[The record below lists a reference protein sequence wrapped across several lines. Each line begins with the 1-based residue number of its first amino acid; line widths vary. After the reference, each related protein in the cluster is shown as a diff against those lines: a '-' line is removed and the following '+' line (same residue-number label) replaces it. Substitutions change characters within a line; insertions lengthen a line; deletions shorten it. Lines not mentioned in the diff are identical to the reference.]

1 MKKNRKT
8 SQVRF
13 ASSKGELKIVTPIV
27 GTAPCVPAIRNAVD
41 EWVKSNYTRPE
52 GCTDTTKT
60 LLNYWFH
67 SDHRLAN
74 GRLFAYNTAQRE
86 AMETLVYMYEVAKIR
101 CHRAMLEQYT
111 VESKYLELLQHD
123 EFARY
128 CLKMATSSGKTK
140 VMALA
145 VAWQYLNAIM
155 ENISG
160 YSKTALLI
168 APNVIVFE
176 RLRLDFAGGRIFR
189 ADPII
194 PPEFVNAWDFECYMR
209 GESDR
214 AHSEGALYLTNVQQL
229 YGKPME
235 DDNEPKE
242 ISGVLGHKPVSESS
256 SIEDFV
262 PRLVVRNGPV
272 LVVNDEAHHT
282 HDEELKWNDFIR
294 DLNSKITGGVGAQLD
309 FSATPRFSSGALFS
323 WTIYD
328 YPLRRAIED
337 GIVKRPLKGV
347 ASGIYEARSDI
358 ASTKYRAYLTAGVE
372 RWKEYREQLKPLK
385 KKPIL
390 FVMMNNTDD
399 ADEVGDY
406 LQKHYP
412 EDFGEDKLLVIH
424 TDKKGEVSKRDLE
437 VARRVAREVDYE
449 TSPVNAIVSVLMLRE
464 GWDVQNVTVVVGLRP
479 YTSKANILPE
489 QTIGRGLRLMFRDLV
504 GEYTERLDVIGN
516 RAFISFVEDLEKDEG
531 LKFGTFQLGKEKLE
545 IVTIMVDPE
554 KRDRDIEISVLSPML
569 VRKKSL
575 SEEIA
580 SLDIQSLKC
589 PKLPKKES
597 ESETETFQYEGY
609 DFLTL
614 QKLLERQ
621 YKIPQA
627 QTPQEIISY
636 YAKEI
641 AQNVKL
647 PSQFAYLVPK
657 IRQFLEERAFGE
669 KVILDDPTILKAIGS
684 NVSQYVVVQTFVK
697 ALRAIIVE
705 ERIPE
710 IAGPPRRL
718 SETEPFAFSR
728 PTHEAS
734 KCIFNRVPCD
744 NEFELEFS
752 KFLQRAREVTRF
764 SKLPSRFG
772 FSIEYTD
779 SVANLRYY
787 EPDFVAVLENGE
799 HYLIETKGREDPD
812 VPHKDRAAKLWCE
825 YAMLLTQIPW
835 QYLKIPQQDF
845 KQLEPNE
852 FSDLSV
858 FRHDK
863 SS

>member
-1 MKKNRKT
+1 MKKNGKAP
-8 SQVRF
+8 QARF
-13 ASSKGELKIVTPIV
+13 VSSKGELKIVAPI
-27 GTAPCVPAIRNAVD
+27 GTGPCIPAIRNAVED
-41 EWVKSNYTRPE
+41 WVKSNYVTPE
-52 GCTDTTKT
+52 GCTQTTKT

-74 GRLFAYNTAQRE
+74 GRVFAYNTAQRE
-86 AMETLVYMYEVAKIR
+86 AMETLVYLYEVAKIR
-101 CHRAMLEQYT
+101 RQRAMLEEYA
-111 VESKYLELLQHD
+111 VESKHLELLQHD
-123 EFARY
+123 DFARY
-128 CLKMATSSGKTK
+128 CFKMATGSGKTK

-145 VAWQYLNAIM
+145 IAWQYFNAIM
-155 ENISG
+155 ESIPG

-168 APNVIVFE
+168 SPNVIVFE
-176 RLRLDFAGGRIFR
+176 RLQLDFAGGRIFR
-189 ADPII
+189 SDPVI
-194 PPEFVNAWDFECYMR
+194 PPEFVNSWDFECYMR

-229 YGKPME
+229 YERPAE
-235 DDNEPKE
+235 DGDEPKE
-242 ISGVLGHKPVSESS
+242 ISDILGRNPQTGSGF
-256 SIEDFV
+256 IEDFV
-262 PRLVVRNGPV
+262 PRLIRRNGP
-272 LVVNDEAHHT
+272 LLIVNDEAHHT
-282 HDEELKWNDFIR
+282 HDEELQWNDIIR
-294 DLNSKITGGVGAQLD
+294 DLNSKVMGGVGAQLD
-309 FSATPRFSSGALFS
+309 FSATPRFSYGTLFS

-328 YPLRRAIED
+328 YPLKRAIQD

-347 ASGIYEARSDI
+347 ASGIHEARSDI
-358 ASTKYRAYLTAGVE
+358 ASTKYRPYLTAGVE
-372 RWKEYREQLKPLK
+372 RWREYREQLKPLK

-390 FVMMNNTDD
+390 FVMMNDTDD
-399 ADEVGDY
+399 ADDVGDY

-412 EDFGEDKLLVIH
+412 EDFGEDRLLVIH
-424 TDKKGEVSKRDLE
+424 TDKKGEVSKRDLDRARK
-437 VARRVAREVDYE
+437 VARDVDYE

-489 QTIGRGLRLMFRDLV
+489 QTIGRGLRLMFRDLI
-504 GEYTERLDVIGN
+504 GEYIERVDVIGN
-516 RAFISFVEDLEKDEG
+516 NAFLSFVEDLEKDEG
-531 LKFGTFQLGKEKLE
+531 LKFDTFQLGKEKLE

-554 KRDRDIEISVLSPML
+554 KVDRDIEIPVLSPIL

-575 SEEIA
+575 SEQIT
-580 SLDIQSLKC
+580 SLDIQTLKC

-597 ESETETFQYEGY
+597 GAEIETFQYEGY

-614 QKLLERQ
+614 QKLIERQ

-627 QTPQEIISY
+627 QTAQEIISY

-657 IRQFLEERAFGE
+657 IHEFLEKRAFGE
-669 KVILDDPTILKAIGS
+669 KVNLEDPTIVKAIGS
-684 NVSQYVVVQTFVK
+684 NVSQYVTVQTFVK
-697 ALRAIIVE
+697 ALRAIIVDE
-705 ERIPE
+705 LIPE
-710 IAGPPRRL
+710 LAGPPRKL

-728 PTHEAS
+728 PTYQAS

-752 KFLQRAREVTRF
+752 KFLQAAREVTKF

-787 EPDFVAVLENGE
+787 EPDFVVVLENGE

-825 YAMLLTQIPW
+825 YATSLSQISW
-835 QYLKIPQQDF
+835 QYLKIPQQELRR
-845 KQLEPNE
+845 LEADE
-852 FSDLSV
+852 FSDLNV
-858 FRHDK
+858 FKHE
-863 SS
+863 